1 MDDTWTRVKY
11 ASDICTYA
19 LRCLGYVNRSQLYNT
34 DQEHVARA
42 KGFNICSRDVHY
54 GIPKYPLDV
63 YRFLYVDLIRDDE
76 NEKKKRKKI
85 HVSIAIAHMSHCF
98 LHKLL
103 TLSFI
108 HSNMKKIF
116 F

>member
-76 NEKKKRKKI
+76 NEKKTKKNSRLYSYCT
-85 HVSIAIAHMSHCF
+85 HVSLF
-98 LHKLL
+98 P
-103 TLSFI
+103 T
-108 HSNMKKIF
+108 
-116 F
+116 